1 MERSRLEAIARAAIS
16 GPSARILLVEDDASL
31 AQGVGSALEQ
41 QGYEVRLLCN
51 PEGFAEHLMQFRP
64 DLVLLDVYL
73 PGPHDGFELAV
84 ATRAAAGVPVVF
96 LTAADALEER
106 LRGFESGADDY
117 IVKPFA
123 LAELLSRVR
132 VILRRS
138 GRLTSPTWEVRDLV
152 VDESSRVAL
161 RGGNV
166 LELSRTEF
174 ELLLTLARSPGAV
187 FTKPQLLAQVWGFDA
202 YDQNLVEVYVSS
214 LRRKLEAYGTRMIF
228 TERGRGYV
236 LR

>member
-1 MERSRLEAIARAAIS
+1 M
-16 GPSARILLVEDDASL
+16 ARILLVEDDVSL
-31 AQGVGSALEQ
+31 ARGIAAGLEHG
-41 QGYEVRLLCN
+41 GYDVRVLDG
-51 PEGFAEHLMQFRP
+51 PEGFADHLLRFRP

-73 PGPHDGFELAV
+73 PGSCDGFDLAV

-96 LTAADALEER
+96 LTAADALAER
-106 LRGFESGADDY
+106 LRGFEVGADDY

-138 GRLTSPTWEVRDLV
+138 GRLVSPTWEVRDLV

-161 RGGNV
+161 RAGAV
-166 LELSRTEF
+166 LDLSRTEF
-174 ELLLTLARSPGAV
+174 ELLLTLVRSPGVV

-214 LRRKLEAYGTRMIF
+214 LRRKLEAHGPRLVF